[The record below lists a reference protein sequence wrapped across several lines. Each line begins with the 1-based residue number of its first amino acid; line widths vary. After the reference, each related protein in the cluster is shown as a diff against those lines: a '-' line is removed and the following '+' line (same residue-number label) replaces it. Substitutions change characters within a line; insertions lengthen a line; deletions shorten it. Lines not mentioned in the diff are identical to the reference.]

1 MKLALPLASAR
12 SVSPWLVI
20 VICVMAFAFQGTRAL
35 WEPDEGRYT
44 AVALQMLDSGD
55 FLLPRLNDERP
66 HLTKPPITYWII
78 AAGIAMFGTSVW
90 AVRLPYALC
99 FVLTA
104 LAVHRLAQRYVPE
117 RPWLPTLLWATSLL
131 PLIAANV
138 VSTDTPLALF
148 ETLAVLAFV
157 SSLPG
162 TMSRGSPAFWRR
174 LMWVAFALGFMTK
187 GPPAL
192 LPLLP
197 IVTWTWATQGR
208 GAVRSIFPVAG
219 CVLFVLVGGSWYIW
233 LFLRQ
238 PDLLGY
244 FLGHELVDRI
254 FTGVHR
260 RNSEWYGAL
269 KIYGPVL
276 LLCAMPWLLL
286 MRRWPA
292 ALARS
297 FSRATWRRRLSH
309 DPDSAFLMLWL
320 LMPLAIFLFARS
332 RLFLY
337 VLPLAVPIALLMGRE
352 LSRSFGERI
361 PAGWRRA
368 LTIWPVVA
376 LAAKAGVMHVSSHK
390 DAEREASRLAG
401 RLQGADRIVF
411 VGERA
416 RYGLRFYTGLPVMQF
431 ESIPHAQP
439 LPEQT
444 ADVLC
449 LAAAHSP
456 HALLIG
462 GRKQLDAVPICDGR
476 ALVRVGTDDW
486 RVDQAGR
493 NDKPSRF
500 NPAQEP
506 VRWTEAHTP

>member
-1 MKLALPLASAR
+1 
-12 SVSPWLVI
+12 
-20 VICVMAFAFQGTRAL
+20 MAFAFQGTRAL

-55 FLLPRLNDERP
+55 YALPRLNDDQP
-66 HLTKPPITYWII
+66 HLTKPPITYWMVAGSV
-78 AAGIAMFGTSVW
+78 AAFGTSTW
-90 AVRLPYALC
+90 AARLPFSIC

-104 LAVHRLAQRYVPE
+104 FAVHRLARRYVPE
-117 RPWLPTLLWATSLL
+117 RPWLPTLLWSTSLL

-148 ETLAVLAFV
+148 ETLALLAFV
-157 SSLPG
+157 SSQPG
-162 TMSRGSPAFWRR
+162 NTIRVSPAVCRL
-174 LMWVAFALGFMTK
+174 LMWLAFALGFMTK

-197 IVTWTWATQGR
+197 IVTWTVATQGR
-208 GAVRSIFPVAG
+208 RAARSLFPVSG
-219 CVLFVLVGGSWYIW
+219 CLVFLVVGGAWYGW
-233 LFLRQ
+233 LFARQ
-238 PDLLGY
+238 PELIGY
-244 FLGHELVDRI
+244 FFGYELFDRL

-276 LLCAMPWLLL
+276 VLCAMPWLLL

-297 FSRATWRRRLSH
+297 FSRGTWHRRLSR
-309 DPDSAFLMLWL
+309 DPDGAFLMLWL
-320 LMPLAIFLFARS
+320 LMPLAVFLLARS

-352 LSRSFGERI
+352 LSRAVGERI
-361 PAGWRRA
+361 PAGWRSA
-368 LTIWPVVA
+368 LTIWPLIAVIV
-376 LAAKAGVMHVSSHK
+376 KASVMHLPTHK
-390 DAEREASRLAG
+390 DDRVEAARLAS
-401 RLQGADRIVF
+401 RLQGADRIVY

-416 RYGLRFYTGLPVMQF
+416 RYGLRFYTGLPVIQF
-431 ESIPHAQP
+431 EATAAAGA

-449 LAAAHSP
+449 LAATYSP

-462 GRKQLDAVPICDGR
+462 GRKRIASTPACMGQ
-476 ALVRVGTDDW
+476 ALVQVGPDEWRVGQETRDIH
-486 RVDQAGR
+486 
-493 NDKPSRF
+493 PTRF
-500 NPAQEP
+500 TAAQEI